1 MSKSES
7 RQISIFFGEVAE
19 FINDVREVSADE
31 FSGVSHDDEFGVVGD
46 FTACGAEVDDSTRSG
61 GGVGEGVDVG
71 HDVVAKLAFVL
82 LRFGE
87 IDIVEVGSHF
97 VDCFFG
103 DVEA

>member
-7 RQISIFFGEVAE
+7 RQISIFFGDVAE

-31 FSGVSHDDEFGVVGD
+31 FSGVAYDDEFGVVGD
-46 FTACGAEVDDSTRSG
+46 FTACGSEVDDSSG
-61 GGVGEGVDVG
+61 SGRGVGEGVDVS
-71 HDVVAKLAFVL
+71 HDVVAKLAFIL
-82 LRFGE
+82 LGFGE

-97 VDCFFG
+97 IDCFFW